1 MAATHVDNLTQSDKT
16 DSARTNQRVIIS
28 QAGRQSTGSVHEW
41 VAALQNRQMDDIEG
55 NHLENEENDCNLFGD
70 QGIKV

>member
-16 DSARTNQRVIIS
+16 DSTRTNQRMLIS
-28 QAGRQSTGSVHEW
+28 QAGRQPAGSVHEQ
-41 VAALQNRQMDDIEG
+41 VAALQSSKMDGVEG
-55 NHLENEENDCNLFGD
+55 NHLEKEANDCNSFGD